1 MNFYSTL
8 PISNG
13 SIRYSRGNLEVIN
26 QLLLPFEVVYEQIN
40 GVKDGYR
47 YIQSLKVQA
56 GQAVALVSILSLAV
70 EIHNTFYNDDNVP
83 PFNDKK
89 SALNYIYDNL
99 DYFRTARQT
108 PYTLNS
114 YIDII
119 WEAVIKENKVA
130 NDAEDIFVAYLE
142 SAENLLEE
150 VLESN
155 KRISYN
161 GEKYILDHCLQY
173 KDVSHRKV
181 KVVTHGNFGEFS
193 CLGVG
198 TALGIIRQLNKS
210 DYLEQTYC
218 TETRPYNNG
227 SRITAFELLSE
238 KIPCTL
244 VCDSMLSSLFAETK
258 IDVIIVG
265 AERIAANGD
274 VISTIGTYQLAI
286 LAKFFNIHFIVAAP
300 SAVIDLKSKT
310 GKDIEIEKFSELE
323 VTQMRGEVVEDEG
336 NVKEPMPLF
345 NSPSWEEEY
354 TNDIFENENNEDL
367 ELYTESLNSSVSDMD
382 SDTDSNSNIDD
393 NDEID
398 EDEDDDDVN
407 EEDDGEESSEIKN
420 KSKGKGKSEEISGKE
435 DEKVKPIKRSDEDME
450 EDDTTYK
457 SIHSHDELMNEP
469 IDTSNNDNTSIGG
482 NDAKSI
488 TSFDSYRSGST
499 NSKNN
504 SNTTSSSKV
513 YPKKAQRKDF
523 SLNTQTLIT
532 KLGQNV
538 IDVLEGLEERM
549 RFNVHGSNSLHNN
562 SYQIRHQSSMETPIT
577 SMTVKVSTPDVHV
590 YAPAYDIT
598 PSNLISAIIT
608 DKKVLTRDNENET
621 FDFQELFK

>member
-1 MNFYSTL
+1 MNFYSSL
-8 PISNG
+8 PLSEG
-13 SIRYSRGNLEVIN
+13 SIRYSRGSLEVIN
-26 QLLLPFEVVYEQIN
+26 QLLLPFEVVYESIN

-70 EIHNTFYNDDNVP
+70 EIHNTFYNDETLP
-83 PFNDKK
+83 PFNDKEN
-89 SALNYIYDNL
+89 AVNYIYDNL
-99 DYFRTARQT
+99 DYFRSARQT

-119 WEAVIKENKVA
+119 WEAVIKENEVA

-142 SAENLLEE
+142 RAENLLNE
-150 VLESN
+150 VVENN
-155 KRISYN
+155 KRLSYN
-161 GEKYILDHCLQY
+161 GEKFILDHCLKF
-173 KDVSHRKV
+173 KDVNNQKV

-210 DYLEQTYC
+210 EYLEQTYC

-227 SRITAFELLSE
+227 SRITAFELMSE

-244 VCDSMLSSLFAETK
+244 VCDSMLSSLFSETK
-258 IDVIIVG
+258 IDAIIVG

-286 LAKFFNIHFIVAAP
+286 LAKFFNILFIVAAP

-310 GKDIEIEKFSELE
+310 GKDIEIEKLSELE
-323 VTQMRGEVVEDEG
+323 VTQIRGEVVEDEG
-336 NVKEPMPLF
+336 NVKEPILF
-345 NSPSWEEEY
+345 NSPSWDEDY
-354 TNDIFENENNEDL
+354 TNDIYEIGNENNETS
-367 ELYTESLNSSVSDMD
+367 ELYTEGLESSESSVSD
-382 SDTDSNSNIDD
+382 
-393 NDEID
+393 E
-398 EDEDDDDVN
+398 EDEDSD
-407 EEDDGEESSEIKN
+407 EEDDYDIYNKESGHEHEHEHEHDQESSTL
-420 KSKGKGKSEEISGKE
+420 
-435 DEKVKPIKRSDEDME
+435 DEDN
-450 EDDTTYK
+450 DTTFK
-457 SIHSHDELMNEP
+457 SVHSYDE
-469 IDTSNNDNTSIGG
+469 IASNNDATSIGG
-482 NDAKSI
+482 NDAKSV
-488 TSFDSYRSGST
+488 TSFDSYRSSSM
-499 NSKNN
+499 NSRNN
-504 SNTTSSSKV
+504 SNSNSSPKV
-513 YPKKAQRKDF
+513 YPKKAPKKDF

-549 RFNVHGSNSLHNN
+549 RFNVHGGSSGSSGN
-562 SYQIRHQSSMETPIT
+562 YQVRRQSTLETPVT
-577 SMTVKVSTPDVHV
+577 SMTVKVSTPDVKV

-608 DKKVLTRDNENET
+608 DKKVLTRNNENDS
-621 FDFQELFK
+621 FDFQELFKK

>member
-1 MNFYSTL
+1 
-8 PISNG
+8 
-13 SIRYSRGNLEVIN
+13 
-26 QLLLPFEVVYEQIN
+26 
-40 GVKDGYR
+40 
-47 YIQSLKVQA
+47 
-56 GQAVALVSILSLAV
+56 
-70 EIHNTFYNDDNVP
+70 
-83 PFNDKK
+83 
-89 SALNYIYDNL
+89 
-99 DYFRTARQT
+99 
-108 PYTLNS
+108 
-114 YIDII
+114 
-119 WEAVIKENKVA
+119 
-130 NDAEDIFVAYLE
+130 
-142 SAENLLEE
+142 
-150 VLESN
+150 
-155 KRISYN
+155 
-161 GEKYILDHCLQY
+161 
-173 KDVSHRKV
+173 
-181 KVVTHGNFGEFS
+181 
-193 CLGVG
+193 
-198 TALGIIRQLNKS
+198 
-210 DYLEQTYC
+210 
-218 TETRPYNNG
+218 
-227 SRITAFELLSE
+227 
-238 KIPCTL
+238 
-244 VCDSMLSSLFAETK
+244 
-258 IDVIIVG
+258 
-265 AERIAANGD
+265 
-274 VISTIGTYQLAI
+274 LAI

-590 YAPAYDIT
+590 YAPAYDM
-598 PSNLISAIIT
+598 
-608 DKKVLTRDNENET
+608 
-621 FDFQELFK
+621 

>member
-1 MNFYSTL
+1 
-8 PISNG
+8 
-13 SIRYSRGNLEVIN
+13 
-26 QLLLPFEVVYEQIN
+26 
-40 GVKDGYR
+40 
-47 YIQSLKVQA
+47 
-56 GQAVALVSILSLAV
+56 
-70 EIHNTFYNDDNVP
+70 
-83 PFNDKK
+83 
-89 SALNYIYDNL
+89 
-99 DYFRTARQT
+99 
-108 PYTLNS
+108 
-114 YIDII
+114 
-119 WEAVIKENKVA
+119 
-130 NDAEDIFVAYLE
+130 
-142 SAENLLEE
+142 
-150 VLESN
+150 
-155 KRISYN
+155 
-161 GEKYILDHCLQY
+161 
-173 KDVSHRKV
+173 
-181 KVVTHGNFGEFS
+181 
-193 CLGVG
+193 
-198 TALGIIRQLNKS
+198 
-210 DYLEQTYC
+210 
-218 TETRPYNNG
+218 
-227 SRITAFELLSE
+227 
-238 KIPCTL
+238 
-244 VCDSMLSSLFAETK
+244 MLSSLFAETK

>member
-1 MNFYSTL
+1 MTFYSSF
-8 PISNG
+8 PVSEG
-13 SIRYSRGNLEVIN
+13 SIRYSRGSLEVIN

-70 EIHNTFYNDDNVP
+70 EIHNTFYNDEIIP
-83 PFNDKK
+83 PFDDKE
-89 SALNYIYDNL
+89 SAINYIYDNL
-99 DYFRTARQT
+99 DYFRSARQT
-108 PYTLNS
+108 PYTLYS

-119 WEAVIKENKVA
+119 WDAVIKEKEVA

-142 SAENLLEE
+142 RAESLLDE
-150 VLESN
+150 VVKNN

-161 GEKYILDHCLQY
+161 GEKYILDHCLKF
-173 KDVSHRKV
+173 KDESNQKV

-210 DYLEQTYC
+210 EYLEQTYC

-274 VISTIGTYQLAI
+274 VIGTIGTYQLAI
-286 LAKFFNIHFIVAAP
+286 LAKFFNIQFIVAAP
-300 SAVIDLKSKT
+300 SAIIDLKSKT
-310 GKDIEIEKFSELE
+310 GKDIEIEKFSRLE
-323 VTQMRGEVVEDEG
+323 VTQIRGEVVEDEG
-336 NVKEPMPLF
+336 NVKEPMMLF
-345 NSPSWEEEY
+345 NSPSWEEDY
-354 TNDIFENENNEDL
+354 TNDIYENEHNETS
-367 ELYTESLNSSVSDMD
+367 ELYTEGLGSSESSIDEEDEEEEEEEEEEEVFSKTSKESESEHHQESKEEMED
-382 SDTDSNSNIDD
+382 DD
-393 NDEID
+393 ND
-398 EDEDDDDVN
+398 N
-407 EEDDGEESSEIKN
+407 
-420 KSKGKGKSEEISGKE
+420 
-435 DEKVKPIKRSDEDME
+435 
-450 EDDTTYK
+450 DTTFK
-457 SIHSHDELMNEP
+457 SIHSYDELSMEHP
-469 IDTSNNDNTSIGG
+469 DTSNNDATSVGG
-482 NDAKSI
+482 NDAKSV
-488 TSFDSYRSGST
+488 TSFDSYRSGSMVSRNT
-499 NSKNN
+499 SNPNS
-504 SNTTSSSKV
+504 SPKV
-513 YPKKAQRKDF
+513 YPKKVQKKDF

-549 RFNVHGSNSLHNN
+549 RFNVHGSSNN
-562 SYQIRHQSSMETPIT
+562 GNTNYQMRRQSSLESPVT
-577 SMTVKVSTPDVHV
+577 SMTVKVSPPDVHI
-590 YAPAYDIT
+590 YAPAYDVT

-608 DKKVLTRDNENET
+608 DKKVLTRSNENES
-621 FDFQELFK
+621 FDFKELFK

>member
-1 MNFYSTL
+1 MDHVL
-8 PISNG
+8 
-13 SIRYSRGNLEVIN
+13 
-26 QLLLPFEVVYEQIN
+26 QLL
-40 GVKDGYR
+40 
-47 YIQSLKVQA
+47 
-56 GQAVALVSILSLAV
+56 
-70 EIHNTFYNDDNVP
+70 
-83 PFNDKK
+83 
-89 SALNYIYDNL
+89 NY
-99 DYFRTARQT
+99 FQ
-108 PYTLNS
+108 
-114 YIDII
+114 
-119 WEAVIKENKVA
+119 K
-130 NDAEDIFVAYLE
+130 
-142 SAENLLEE
+142 
-150 VLESN
+150 
-155 KRISYN
+155 
-161 GEKYILDHCLQY
+161 
-173 KDVSHRKV
+173 
-181 KVVTHGNFGEFS
+181 
-193 CLGVG
+193 
-198 TALGIIRQLNKS
+198 
-210 DYLEQTYC
+210 
-218 TETRPYNNG
+218 
-227 SRITAFELLSE
+227 

-398 EDEDDDDVN
+398 EDEDDDDVNEEDDGEESSEIKNKSKGKGKSEEISGKEDEKVKPIKRSDEDMEEDDDDVN